1 MAGRVETIH
10 LVAEHG
16 GEPVAVDSAVAV
28 AGKGLEG
35 DRYFQDGQP
44 PLNQLTLIESEAI
57 EAVAEA
63 DPSLALAPGESRRQ
77 LTTSGIDLNA
87 LVGREF
93 SVGEVRCRGV
103 ELCEPCSHLEQHT
116 GRAGIMRAMVH
127 RAGLNAEILDGGTIA
142 IGDSVVP
149 GAP

>member
-10 LVAEHG
+10 IVAEHG

-35 DRYFQDGQP
+35 DRYFQDDQP

-57 EAVAEA
+57 EAVAQA

-77 LTTSGIDLNA
+77 LTTSGVDLNG
-87 LVGREF
+87 LVGEEF
-93 SVGEVRCRGV
+93 SVGEARCRGV

-142 IGDSVVP
+142 VGDSVVP
-149 GAP
+149 RNP

>member
-1 MAGRVETIH
+1 MAGRVESIH
-10 LVAEHG
+10 LTAEHG
-16 GEPVAVDSAVAV
+16 GEPFAVETAVAV

-35 DRYFQDGQP
+35 DRYFQDEQP

-57 EAVAEA
+57 DSVAQA

-77 LTTSGIDLNA
+77 VTTSGVDLNA
-87 LVGREF
+87 LVGKEF

-103 ELCEPCSHLEQHT
+103 ELCEPCSHLEKHT

-127 RAGLNAEILDGGTIA
+127 RAGLNAEILAGGTISV
-142 IGDSVVP
+142 GDEVQP
-149 GAP
+149 APA

>member
-1 MAGRVETIH
+1 MAGRVESIH
-10 LVAEHG
+10 LTAEHG
-16 GEPVAVDSAVAV
+16 GEPFSVEAAVAV

-35 DRYFQDGQP
+35 DRYFQDDQP

-57 EAVAEA
+57 DAVADA

-77 LTTSGIDLNA
+77 VTTSGVDLNA
-87 LVGREF
+87 LVGKEF

-127 RAGLNAEILDGGTIA
+127 RAGLNAEILDGGTISV
-142 IGDSVVP
+142 GDEVQP
-149 GAP
+149 APA

>member
-1 MAGRVETIH
+1 MAGRVEAIFIT
-10 LVAEHG
+10 AEHG
-16 GEPVAVDSAVAV
+16 GEPRPFETAVAV

-35 DRYFQDGQP
+35 DRYFQDDQP

-93 SVGEVRCRGV
+93 SVGKVRCRGI

-127 RAGLNAEILDGGTIA
+127 RAGLNAEILEGGMISV
-142 IGDSVVP
+142 GDPVAEVS
-149 GAP
+149 A